1 MEAVGGAMMRE
12 LIGRL
17 AAVADGSAPC
27 GVRGGKKEIREAAH
41 DDSARAI
48 IAEAKRW
55 GGVAWT
61 PTYGSG

>member
-12 LIGRL
+12 LIGGL

-27 GVRGGKKEIREAAH
+27 GVRGKKERREAAH

-61 PTYGSG
+61 LTYGSG